1 MTEVVR
7 HVTTAALP
15 GILGD
20 LVALDA
26 ELFGVEA
33 WDTAAW
39 SDLLTTPGRR
49 LTVVEEPGLRAYAL
63 TGVVGDFV
71 DLLRIGVAPTA
82 RRRGLAGVLLAD
94 AVDAA
99 RTEGADRML
108 LEVSEAN
115 AGACAFYDQAGFIR
129 IDRRPGYYRDG
140 HAALVLQIN
149 LGVDRTP
156 ADAHP
161 QGRMDP

>member
-1 MTEVVR
+1 MTGVVR

-15 GILGD
+15 DVLGD

-26 ELFGVEA
+26 DLFGVEA
-33 WDTAAW
+33 WDAAAW

-49 LTVVEEPGLRAYAL
+49 LAVVEESGLRAYAL
-63 TGVVGDFV
+63 TGLVGDFV
-71 DLLRIGVAPTA
+71 DLLRIGVAPA
-82 RRRGLAGVLLAD
+82 SRRRGLAAVLLAD

-99 RTEGADRML
+99 RTDGADRML

-115 AGACAFYDQAGFIR
+115 AGACAFYAQAGFVR

-140 HAALVLQIN
+140 TAALVLQLDLSSN
-149 LGVDRTP
+149 LTP
-156 ADAHP
+156 GDDHP